1 VALPKPEAVILHQ
14 RPSDP
19 ETGPLVNP
27 TYTGKLKLSAPIL
40 IGKFSLDALIALAWR
55 AGRIEIAARWLGA

>member
-1 VALPKPEAVILHQ
+1 
-14 RPSDP
+14 
-19 ETGPLVNP
+19 LVNP
-27 TYTGKLKLSAPIL
+27 TYTGKKVSVPIL